1 MRQTKRAWKQ
11 MGRTARQGFT
21 LIEVMLVVVII
32 GLLAGI
38 VSVSIP
44 KNLEKGRKTK
54 AKADI
59 AGIGTAITTFYM
71 ETGKYPANLD
81 SLVQGDEPYLEKGI
95 PRDPWGN
102 DYQYTFPGT
111 HKPFK
116 YDLKS
121 LGPDG
126 IDSDDDIAN
135 WKPDTVPAD
144 VK

>member
-1 MRQTKRAWKQ
+1 MQRAGQTMERA
-11 MGRTARQGFT
+11 ARAGFT
-21 LIEVMLVVVII
+21 LIEIMLVVVII

-44 KNLEKGRKTK
+44 KYLEKARHNK

-59 AGIGTAITTFYM
+59 DGIGVAIQTYYM
-71 ETGKYPANLD
+71 ENGKNPDNLD

-95 PRDPWGN
+95 PKDPWGN
-102 DYQYTFPGT
+102 DYQYTYPSA

-121 LGPDG
+121 LGLDG
-126 IDSDDDIAN
+126 VESDDDIAN
-135 WKPDTVPAD
+135 WKTDAGPGP

>member
-1 MRQTKRAWKQ
+1 ME
-11 MGRTARQGFT
+11 RTARAGFT
-21 LIEVMLVVVII
+21 LIEIMLVVVII

-44 KNLEKGRKTK
+44 KHLEKARHNK

-59 AGIGTAITTFYM
+59 AGIGLAIQSFYM
-71 ETGKYPANLD
+71 DNGKYPANLD
-81 SLVQGDEPYLEKGI
+81 SLVQGDDPYLDKGI
-95 PRDPWGN
+95 PKDPWGN
-102 DYQYTFPGT
+102 DYQYADPST

-121 LGPDG
+121 LGLDG
-126 IDSDDDIAN
+126 VESDDDIAN
-135 WKPDTVPAD
+135 WKTDAGPGP